1 MKLTNTMSHVLLL
14 IFTIFPN
21 FLSGMSYDYVYENGQ
36 NNERSFK
43 PYVFN
48 SGYLLNENKQGE
60 TIGGKS
66 YTTNFDE
73 LKTPSMRYEDDVVE
87 KRGNYIS

>member
-1 MKLTNTMSHVLLL
+1 MI
-14 IFTIFPN
+14 IFTILPKY
-21 FLSGMSYDYVYENGQ
+21 LSGMSYDYVYENGQ

-48 SGYLLNENKQGE
+48 SGYFLNENKQE
-60 TIGGKS
+60 KPISGKP

-73 LKTPSMRYEDDVVE
+73 LKTPSLRFEDDVLE
-87 KRGNYIS
+87 NTGNHIS

>member
-1 MKLTNTMSHVLLL
+1 MKFTRTMSHILL
-14 IFTIFPN
+14 IICTILPN

-48 SGYLLNENKQGE
+48 SGYFLNENKQE
-60 TIGGKS
+60 KPIGGQS
-66 YTTNFDE
+66 YTSNFDE
-73 LKTPSMRYEDDVVE
+73 LKTPSLRFEDDVPE
-87 KRGNYIS
+87 KTGNFIS